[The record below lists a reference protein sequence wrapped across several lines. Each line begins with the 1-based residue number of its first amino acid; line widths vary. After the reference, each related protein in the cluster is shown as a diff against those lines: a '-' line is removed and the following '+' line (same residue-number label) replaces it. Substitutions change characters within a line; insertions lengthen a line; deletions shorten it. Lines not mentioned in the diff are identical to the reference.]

1 VGPAGRAPGKRQS
14 VATTAAESSTD
25 RAERDCEDQKTSP
38 TFQLLSPSPSRVLL
52 LSISSAAGNGGPTCA
67 APALEA
73 AEEEERPR
81 RPQFHQPPISQRA
94 ENNRPSQRM
103 ELTLFL
109 NVDRSTA
116 RLQLRQAECFFN

>member
-81 RPQFHQPPISQRA
+81 RRPQFHQPPISSQRA
-94 ENNRPSQRM
+94 ENRPSAWS
-103 ELTLFL
+103 LH
-109 NVDRSTA
+109 
-116 RLQLRQAECFFN
+116 FF